1 MPFTDLLDKPLGFK
15 IPITS
20 PKFVRDFPDVFVL
33 GDGEYGPMVDAWLYA
48 PVGSS
53 TVAVDTLWQE
63 ILRLLCSLQVLLS
76 DLDESSQLSLQPD
89 FSAFHMNTLVI
100 KAYAHSNA
108 MEIHKAIA
116 EMILRFHPST
126 CLQFPKHCLAI
137 PGFATSKECIS
148 LHRIYHMDGVFG
160 QDFVKTYSLV
170 TLPGRVEFIV
180 DIFKIAVWIVAQREP
195 LEAFHLS
202 SGVRT
207 KTRNGHHVTLLAHGI
222 VKEFHRNRL
231 PTIPMAIIGKIY
243 NASLPN
249 VEQGLCNSTSIITIT
264 SVGRTLKDALR
275 LGRITKKKAMQQ
287 ARQAVAQ
294 LHSIGIAHCDICAD
308 NLFVNVV
315 DNVLFL
321 GDLEYCC
328 LKDSVPPSALR
339 RSDPKK
345 ATTAAE
351 LDLIQLRN
359 LEDELA
365 LLGVGK

>member
-1 MPFTDLLDKPLGFK
+1 MSFTDLLDKPLRFK
-15 IPITS
+15 IPVTS
-20 PKFVRDFPDVFVL
+20 PKYVRDFPDVFVL
-33 GDGEYGPMVDAWLYA
+33 GEGEYGAMVDAWLFA
-48 PVGSS
+48 PVGSPTS
-53 TVAVDTLWQE
+53 VDMLWQE

-76 DLDESSQLSLQPD
+76 DLDALSQLSLQPD

-100 KAYAHSNA
+100 KAYAHSSA
-108 MEIHKAIA
+108 MEIRKAIA
-116 EMILRFHPST
+116 GMILRFHPST
-126 CLQFPKHCLAI
+126 CLQFPKHCPAI

-148 LHRIYHMDGVFG
+148 LHRIHHIDGVFG
-160 QDFVKTYSLV
+160 QDFVKSYSLV
-170 TLPGRVEFIV
+170 TLPGRVDFIV

-195 LEAFHLS
+195 LEAFHLT

-207 KTRNGHHVTLLAHGI
+207 KTRNGHHVTLLADGI
-222 VKEFHRNRL
+222 VKEFHHDRL
-231 PTIPMAIIGKIY
+231 PTIPMAIICRIY

-249 VEQGLCNSTSIITIT
+249 VERGVCNSTSIITIT

-275 LGRITKKKAMQQ
+275 IGRITKKKAMQQ
-287 ARQAVAQ
+287 ARQAVEQ
-294 LHSIGIAHCDICAD
+294 LHSIGIAHCNICAD
-308 NLFVNVV
+308 NMFVNVV

-321 GDLEYCC
+321 GDLEYSC
-328 LKDSVPPSALR
+328 LKDSAPPSALR
-339 RSDPKK
+339 RSDPK